1 MEERSR
7 ARCDNVENVVPRTAD
22 ARVERL
28 SRYSHQTLRIAQDL
42 FSHRRFLKILLSLL
56 SFLFSTTTA
65 AMALRSNHHGTV
77 EKENVSPECDQS
89 SELTCRNG
97 ACVPLDSRCDGTE
110 QCEDGSDE
118 LDCHSTLRPTTT
130 RKYHAYVRPSYA
142 SNETQPPYPLLL
154 LLVQRF
160 WPMSF
165 RVDAFFSSYVGTRPV
180 AKQNPILTHRGIRP
194 TNSPNCVFD

>member
-1 MEERSR
+1 MFVRRMDRFRPKRWKRDREHVAITSR
-7 ARCDNVENVVPRTAD
+7 TLCHAPRMH
-22 ARVERL
+22 VERL

-42 FSHRRFLKILLSLL
+42 FSHRRFLKILLLLL

-77 EKENVSPECDQS
+77 EKESVLPECDQS

-130 RKYHAYVRPSYA
+130 RKYHAYVRPSHA
-142 SNETQPPYPLLL
+142 SNETQPLYPLLS
-154 LLVQRF
+154 LLVQLLANILSSRRF
-160 WPMSF
+160 VF
-165 RVDAFFSSYVGTRPV
+165 LLRGYSSG
-180 AKQNPILTHRGIRP
+180 G
-194 TNSPNCVFD
+194 